1 MALVVDNDPFSTSA
15 NSYVSS
21 AEMLDYVSTRVP
33 DSAVL
38 TAWNAL
44 TTDQQSMYV
53 VNATRSIDQLCEWS
67 GERYFREQKL
77 DWPRTG
83 VWVDGWLQPETEVP
97 MKVKEATFEM
107 AIWAMS
113 NNGLVAVGQN
123 ASFDSIKVGPINI
136 DFNERVGGTADK
148 YFPDIVP
155 ILLSDLGQMQ
165 NPNLSG
171 ANKIKVARLIRA

>member
-15 NSYVSS
+15 NSYVDL
-21 AEMLDYVSTRVP
+21 AEMLEYVSTRVP
-33 DSAVL
+33 DQAVT
-38 TAWNAL
+38 TAWTAL

-53 VNATRSIDQLCEWS
+53 VNATRSLDSSCEWL
-67 GERYFREQKL
+67 GELYYREQKL

-97 MKVKEATFEM
+97 HQVKEATCEM
-107 AIWAMS
+107 AIWSMS

-136 DFNERVGGTADK
+136 DFNERVGGSADK
-148 YFPDIVP
+148 YFPDIVAM
-155 ILLSDLGQMQ
+155 LLRDFGTMTNPDL
-165 NPNLSG
+165 PG
-171 ANKIKVARLIRA
+171 ANKLKVARLIRA